1 MQMVRMM
8 HIENIEIMGWR
19 GVALTPVPRVRIPLG
34 SPGKNKKSQRYF
46 AALFLSIRFSCNI
59 FLKLRAD
66 GKIGRLSGYFI

>member
-1 MQMVRMM
+1 MQMVCMM
-8 HIENIEIMGWR
+8 HIEIMGLR
-19 GVALTPVPRVRIPLG
+19 GVALTLVARVRIPLG

-46 AALFLSIRFSCNI
+46 AALFLSIRFSCDI